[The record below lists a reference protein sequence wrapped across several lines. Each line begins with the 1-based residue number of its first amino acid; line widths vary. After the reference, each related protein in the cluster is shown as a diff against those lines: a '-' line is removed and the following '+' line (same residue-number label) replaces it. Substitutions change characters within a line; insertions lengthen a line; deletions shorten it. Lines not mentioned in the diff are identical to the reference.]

1 MREPLFISSPE
12 HKERRNQV
20 TYFLTSHLDIFP
32 TVLDWYQINS
42 KAEVNLERNSFEQ
55 FVRTGRSLLPLLVQ
69 EPPDDADAAVF
80 ASQSYHEITMNYP
93 MRSVRT
99 KRYKL
104 IHNLNFRAWFP
115 IDQDFYMSPTFQV
128 SLPTKEEDP
137 IHQKKFIIEMAF

>member
-1 MREPLFISSPE
+1 MFISSPD

-20 TYFLTSHLDIFP
+20 TYFLTSHLDIYP
-32 TVLDWYQINS
+32 TILDWYQIEN
-42 KAEVNLERNSFEQ
+42 AQEVNLERNSFEQ
-55 FVRTGRSLLPLLVQ
+55 IVLTGKSLLPLLAQ

-93 MRSVRT
+93 MRSIRT

-115 IDQDFYMSPTFQV
+115 IDQDFYVSPTFQV
-128 SLPTKEEDP
+128 NLLNKLLNYSID
-137 IHQKKFIIEMAF
+137 